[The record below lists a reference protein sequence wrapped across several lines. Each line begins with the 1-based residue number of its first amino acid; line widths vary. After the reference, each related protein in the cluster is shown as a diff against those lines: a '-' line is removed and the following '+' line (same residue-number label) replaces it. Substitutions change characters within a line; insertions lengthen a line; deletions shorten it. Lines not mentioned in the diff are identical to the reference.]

1 MSASAALQKAIYARL
16 AGDAALIALIGN
28 GGVRDYLEKGLHRP
42 CILIAALESRDASTA
57 SEAGE
62 EHLVTLEV
70 LTGEGGNRTGQEIA
84 ARVRALLEDASLD
97 LDGFALV
104 SLLHRRTRIGRDAK
118 AKGHVAEML
127 FRAVTELSL
136 IHI

>member
-1 MSASAALQKAIYARL
+1 MSAAGALQKAVFVKL
-16 AGDAALIALIGN
+16 AGDAALTALIGPD
-28 GGVRDYLEKGLHRP
+28 GVHDHLQARSHRP
-42 CILIAALESRDASTA
+42 CVSIAGIDSRDGSTA

-70 LTGEGGNRTGQEIA
+70 RTGEGGSRGAQEIA
-84 ARVRALLEDASLD
+84 ARIRTLLDDVPLA

-118 AKGHVAEML
+118 AKGHVAEME
-127 FRAVTELSL
+127 FRAVTE
-136 IHI
+136 